1 MKTFNKYSFAVLML
15 LIVLFVGANV
25 YLRFFQETG
34 DGRPYQVEI
43 NRLVH
48 AIEDGGLESVD
59 VSTCQY
65 VTNVESYGDNQ
76 ESFIHVESDYAIRKI
91 GETIYRFD
99 YSYRGETG
107 KTQYLLT
114 LDVIFFILFISVLAF
129 LWFIRKNILQ
139 PFEMLTDVPY
149 ELAKGNLTAPLKENK
164 SRFFGKFVWGV
175 NLLRENMEQAKQ
187 RELNLQ
193 KSKKTLLLSLSHD
206 IKTPLSAIKLYAKA
220 LSKGIYKEKERQLEI
235 AEKINGKADE
245 IEDFLAQIIA
255 ASKEDFLSLEVD
267 MGEFYLSQLLNRIT
281 GYYREKLSLVQTAF
295 LADKYEDCLLKGDL
309 DRSVEVIQN
318 LMENAIKYGD
328 GKYIRIHT
336 SQEDGCR
343 LVTVQNSGCSLTETE
358 LPHIFDSFWR
368 GSNTGNQ
375 KGNGLGLY
383 ICRQLMHK
391 MNGEIFAQ
399 VKEGDMTVT
408 VVFNKA

>member
-1 MKTFNKYSFAVLML
+1 MKTFNKFSFFVFLL
-15 LIVLFVGANV
+15 LIFFFAGANV
-25 YLRFFQETG
+25 YLRFSEKAEE
-34 DGRPYQVEI
+34 GRPYQVEI

-48 AIEDGGLESVD
+48 KIEEGGLESVD
-59 VSTCQY
+59 INDCQY
-65 VTNVESYGDNQ
+65 VTHVELYTENL
-76 ESFIHVESDYAIRKI
+76 EAFIHVESDYAIRKI

-99 YSYRGETG
+99 YFYEEQTG
-107 KTQYLLT
+107 KSQYI
-114 LDVIFFILFISVLAF
+114 VMFNGIFFLVFLLMLLLF
-129 LWFIRKNILQ
+129 WYIRKHILQ
-139 PFEMLTDVPY
+139 PFEMLTDIPY
-149 ELAKGNLTAPLKENK
+149 ELAKGNLTAPLKESK

-175 NLLRENMEQAKQ
+175 NLLRENMEQTKE

-220 LSKGIYKEKERQLEI
+220 LSKGIYEEKEKQLEI

-245 IEDFLAQIIA
+245 IEAFLAQIIS
-255 ASKEDFLSLEVD
+255 ASREDFLSLEVSMD
-267 MGEFYLSQLLNRIT
+267 EFYLSQLLNEVAD
-281 GYYREKLSLVQTAF
+281 YYQEKLSLIKTEFFVE
-295 LADKYEDCLLKGDL
+295 KYDDCLIKGDL
-309 DRSVEVIQN
+309 DRSVEVLQN

-328 GKYIRIHT
+328 GKYIRIHI

-343 LVTVQNSGCSLTETE
+343 LITVCNSGCSLSEVE

-399 VKEGDMTVT
+399 AKGDDMMVT
-408 VVFNKA
+408 VVFSRV

>member
-281 GYYREKLSLVQTAF
+281 GYYQEKLSLVQTAF

>member
-25 YLRFFQETG
+25 YFGIFQETG

-48 AIEDGGLESVD
+48 AIEDGGPESVD

-65 VTNVESYGDNQ
+65 VTNVESYGDNR